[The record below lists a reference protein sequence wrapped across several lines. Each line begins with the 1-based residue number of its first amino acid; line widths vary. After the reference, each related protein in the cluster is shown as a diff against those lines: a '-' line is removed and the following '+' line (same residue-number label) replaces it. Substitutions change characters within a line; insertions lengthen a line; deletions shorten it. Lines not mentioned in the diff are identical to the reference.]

1 LNRLFKILHFIDQH
15 PLAKKNRWKAYA
27 RFFIWQFKQSIRPGA
42 RICRFVEDS
51 VLLIDKGMIGATGNI
66 YVGLLEFEDMAFVLH
81 FLRPGD
87 VMGDIGANVGVYTIL
102 AAKNAGAK
110 VIAIEPIP
118 AAFHHLKDNVK
129 LNNIDQLVTILNCGA
144 ADENGELEFTT
155 TMDAVNHVA
164 VAEDKIESTKLIKVS
179 VRTTDD
185 IFQNNQPVL
194 LKIDVE
200 GFELPVI
207 KGAKNILKSD
217 QLSAII
223 IELNGSGMRYG
234 FRDDEIHNELLSYGF
249 SSYCYEPFTREIK
262 SIDKPGNLNTIYLRN
277 ENWVLERLT
286 SSRKFNV
293 IGQLI

>member
-1 LNRLFKILHFIDQH
+1 M
-15 PLAKKNRWKAYA
+15 
-27 RFFIWQFKQSIRPGA
+27 PGA
-42 RICRFVEDS
+42 RICRFVEES

-102 AAKNAGAK
+102 AAKNTGAK
-110 VIAIEPIP
+110 VIAIEPVS
-118 AAFHHLKDNVK
+118 AAFHHLTRNVA
-129 LNNIDQLVTILNCGA
+129 LNRVSNLATILNCGVA
-144 ADENGELEFTT
+144 NVKGELEFTMS
-155 TMDAVNHVA
+155 MDAVNHVA
-164 VAEDKIESTKLIKVS
+164 VAEDKIKCTKLLKVP

-185 IFQNNQPVL
+185 IFQNNKPVL

-207 KGAKNILKSD
+207 RGAKSILKSD
-217 QLSAII
+217 ELSAII

-234 FRDDEIHNELLSYGF
+234 FRDDEIHNELLSFGF
-249 SSYCYEPFTREIK
+249 SPYEYDPFTRKIK
-262 SIDKPGNLNTIYLRN
+262 PIEKPGNFNTIYLRN

-293 IGQLI
+293 TGQLI